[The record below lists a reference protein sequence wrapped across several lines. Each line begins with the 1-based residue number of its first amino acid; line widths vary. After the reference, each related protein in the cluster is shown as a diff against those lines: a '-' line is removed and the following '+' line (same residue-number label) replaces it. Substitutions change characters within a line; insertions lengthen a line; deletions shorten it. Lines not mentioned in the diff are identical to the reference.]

1 MSNSEEST
9 VALCDLGDA
18 GKSVL
23 FSPDVNNGKKHTLKI
38 ITPNK
43 KKHRKKP
50 AVKINKDATVIEC
63 EREGRVFRMPQRK
76 PTVVDWQPDP
86 TAKMK
91 YVDGSKT
98 WKKQKDWDRAEGFD
112 YFDWSTVE
120 LPEMQKKVYCCA
132 AVTEFEGPEEHECS
146 SHFPYSDR
154 CPICIQARLT
164 ARSAFRIDKE
174 LNPSPTDE
182 YQVSIDLGDLGVSNP
197 DCDGNRW
204 IFYGV
209 EGHTDWGH
217 AEPIGS
223 KSSTITK
230 EELEKF
236 VNEIRQR
243 CGPNVKIK
251 IRCHSDEG
259 TEFQG
264 DCLEFIR
271 SEGWKRTTTGPYTHS
286 VPLVDNRIRKTKE
299 CAKAALLQATGG
311 DIPYTKLLCGQATKH
326 ANRCINT
333 RAWNKKRKSP
343 QEKLTGKPYKLNKHD
358 HIFGSL
364 CYFFVPPEQREF
376 AAYEQS
382 ARMGVWCGLED
393 SLSGAE
399 SCRVCEIKWDTVT
412 KRWEIGKSRKVTR
425 VKVESG
431 TFPLR
436 STKELAAAKLDKFNE
451 MMDELIGG
459 APVYKVTEI
468 VGKRITSGGEV
479 RYKCKWEGF
488 TGTSEEPARALIK
501 CGAADLVSEWED
513 THNNSVL
520 VWQSE
525 EPLQMPGTAMAAK
538 DDQDKS
544 SHSYSYSIDQI
555 KKLMRKQKKTGNPW
569 EYKAAAEKEVGEVR
583 RRRLLEV
590 SKEVAKEV
598 RERNL
603 AGKPRRAD

>member
-1 MSNSEEST
+1 MPC
-9 VALCDLGDA
+9 APDLQVG
-18 GKSVL
+18 
-23 FSPDVNNGKKHTLKI
+23 T
-38 ITPNK
+38 
-43 KKHRKKP
+43 
-50 AVKINKDATVIEC
+50 
-63 EREGRVFRMPQRK
+63 GRAAR
-76 PTVVDWQPDP
+76 
-86 TAKMK
+86 
-91 YVDGSKT
+91 
-98 WKKQKDWDRAEGFD
+98 WDRAEGFD
-112 YFDWSTVE
+112 DCDWSTVE

-132 AVTEFEGPEEHECS
+132 AVTEFEGQEEHECS
-146 SHFPYSDR
+146 SHFPYSDL

-451 MMDELIGG
+451 MRDELIGG

-520 VWQSE
+520 VEKFVNEIRQRCGDRI
-525 EPLQMPGTAMAAK
+525 PGGLPGV
-538 DDQDKS
+538 
-544 SHSYSYSIDQI
+544 H
-555 KKLMRKQKKTGNPW
+555 KK
-569 EYKAAAEKEVGEVR
+569 
-583 RRRLLEV
+583 
-590 SKEVAKEV
+590 
-598 RERNL
+598 
-603 AGKPRRAD
+603 

>member
-1 MSNSEEST
+1 M
-9 VALCDLGDA
+9 
-18 GKSVL
+18 
-23 FSPDVNNGKKHTLKI
+23 
-38 ITPNK
+38 
-43 KKHRKKP
+43 
-50 AVKINKDATVIEC
+50 
-63 EREGRVFRMPQRK
+63 
-76 PTVVDWQPDP
+76 
-86 TAKMK
+86 
-91 YVDGSKT
+91 
-98 WKKQKDWDRAEGFD
+98 
-112 YFDWSTVE
+112 
-120 LPEMQKKVYCCA
+120 
-132 AVTEFEGPEEHECS
+132 
-146 SHFPYSDR
+146 
-154 CPICIQARLT
+154 LT
-164 ARSAFRIDKE
+164 
-174 LNPSPTDE
+174 
-182 YQVSIDLGDLGVSNP
+182 
-197 DCDGNRW
+197 DGNRW

-382 ARMGVWCGLED
+382 ARMGVWCGAQTEED
-393 SLSGAE
+393 GQSVGVQG
-399 SCRVCEIKWDTVT
+399 R
-412 KRWEIGKSRKVTR
+412 GYKS
-425 VKVESG
+425 
-431 TFPLR
+431 
-436 STKELAAAKLDKFNE
+436 A
-451 MMDELIGG
+451 
-459 APVYKVTEI
+459 
-468 VGKRITSGGEV
+468 
-479 RYKCKWEGF
+479 
-488 TGTSEEPARALIK
+488 
-501 CGAADLVSEWED
+501 
-513 THNNSVL
+513 
-520 VWQSE
+520 
-525 EPLQMPGTAMAAK
+525 
-538 DDQDKS
+538 
-544 SHSYSYSIDQI
+544 
-555 KKLMRKQKKTGNPW
+555 
-569 EYKAAAEKEVGEVR
+569 
-583 RRRLLEV
+583 
-590 SKEVAKEV
+590 
-598 RERNL
+598 
-603 AGKPRRAD
+603 